1 MNESPALNSLRGSRG
16 HLLKVLGV
24 GFGLAVI
31 IGNTVGAGI
40 LRTPGEIAQW
50 LPTNSL
56 FLGVWVAGGVYALL
70 GAISLAELGTAIPC
84 SGGQYIF
91 ARRGL
96 GEYAGFVVGWS
107 DWLSSAGT
115 TAAVSILV
123 GDYVVAL
130 FPVLHNQSIKIAL
143 FLTLAFALFQWRGVN
158 WGSRI
163 QNSTSSIKGLLFI
176 LFVIAA
182 FVFGRGDST
191 PALIPEKTLVA
202 VPIGIGLFR
211 ALQSVIYTYDGW
223 NGVIYFSEE
232 VRDPSRNITRSM
244 LGGVVLVIGLY
255 LLVNVSL
262 LYVMPLSRFAGSD
275 LAIGTAANV
284 VFGARGDTIIRI
296 IMVVSLISSLNAFQL
311 MTSRVLFAMSRDGLF
326 LKAGSKVNQGGTPTV
341 SLFISTMVS
350 VAFIL
355 TGTFAKVLALLAFFF
370 VANYTISFIT
380 LFVLRVRE
388 PNLARPYRAWGY
400 PWTTGIVLAGSIAFL
415 ASAIHGDRENSL
427 YALAVL
433 LISYPVFVAIKRIQK
448 YDPLK

>member
-1 MNESPALNSLRGSRG
+1 
-16 HLLKVLGV
+16 V

-56 FLGVWVAGGVYALL
+56 FIGVWVAGGMYALL

-107 DWLSSAGT
+107 DWLASAGT

-143 FLTLAFALFQWRGVN
+143 FLTLAIALFQWHGVN
-158 WGSRI
+158 WASRI
-163 QNSTSSIKGLLFI
+163 QNTTSSIKGLLFI
-176 LFVIAA
+176 LFVVAA
-182 FVFGRGDST
+182 FVFGRGSG
-191 PALIPEKTLVA
+191 AAAVIPEKTLVA

-244 LGGVVLVIGLY
+244 LGGVVLVIVLY

-284 VFGARGDTIIRI
+284 VFGATGDTIIRI

-326 LKAGSKVNQGGTPTV
+326 LKAGSIVNEGGTPTV

-355 TGTFAKVLALLAFFF
+355 TGTFEKVLALLAFFF
-370 VANYTISFIT
+370 VANYTISFVT

-388 PNLARPYRAWGY
+388 PNLPRPYRAWGY

-415 ASAIHGDRENSL
+415 ASAIHGDRKNSL
-427 YALAVL
+427 YALAIL
-433 LISYPVFVAIKRIQK
+433 LLSYPVFVAIKRIQK
-448 YDPLK
+448 NDPLN

>member
-1 MNESPALNSLRGSRG
+1 
-16 HLLKVLGV
+16 V

-56 FLGVWVAGGVYALL
+56 FLGVWVAGGLYALL

-107 DWLSSAGT
+107 DWLSTAGT
-115 TAAVSILV
+115 TAAVSILI
-123 GDYVVAL
+123 GDYVAAL
-130 FPVLHNQSIKIAL
+130 FPILHNQSINTAL
-143 FLTLAFALFQWRGVN
+143 FLTLAFALLQWHGVN

-163 QNSTSSIKGLLFI
+163 QNLTSSIKGLLFI

-182 FVFGRGDST
+182 FVFGRGS
-191 PALIPEKTLVA
+191 AAVAVIPEKTLVA

-232 VRDPSRNITRSM
+232 VRDPSKNITRSM
-244 LGGVVLVIGLY
+244 LGGVALVIVLY

-284 VFGARGDTIIRI
+284 VFGATGDTIIRI

-326 LKAGSKVNQGGTPTV
+326 LKAGSIVNQGGTPTV
-341 SLFISTMVS
+341 SLFISTMVA

-355 TGTFAKVLALLAFFF
+355 TGTFEKVLALLAFFF
-370 VANYTISFIT
+370 VANYTISFVT

-388 PNLARPYRAWGY
+388 PNLPRPYRAWGY

-427 YALAVL
+427 YALAIL
-433 LISYPVFVAIKRIQK
+433 LLSYPVFLAIKQIQK
-448 YDPLK
+448 YDPSN

>member
-1 MNESPALNSLRGSRG
+1 
-16 HLLKVLGV
+16 V

-70 GAISLAELGTAIPC
+70 GAISLAELGTAIPS

-107 DWLSSAGT
+107 DWLSTAGT
-115 TAAVSILV
+115 TAAVSILI
-123 GDYVVAL
+123 GDYVAAL

-143 FLTLAFALFQWRGVN
+143 FLTLAFALLQWRGVN

-182 FVFGRGDST
+182 FVFGAGGST
-191 PALIPEKTLVA
+191 PAVIPEKTLVA

-244 LGGVVLVIGLY
+244 LGGVALVIGLY
-255 LLVNVSL
+255 MLVNVSL

-326 LKAGSKVNQGGTPTV
+326 LKAGSIVNQGGTPTV

-355 TGTFAKVLALLAFFF
+355 TGTFEKVLALLAFFF
-370 VANYTISFIT
+370 VANYTISFVS

-388 PNLARPYRAWGY
+388 PNLPRPYRAWGY

-433 LISYPVFVAIKRIQK
+433 LISYPVFVAIKQIQK
-448 YDPLK
+448 NDPLK